1 MHMADALVSPAVAGT
16 MYAVS
21 AGTAAYAVKK
31 IKLEDLDKKVPM
43 MGVMGAFVFAS
54 QMINFTIPGTGSSGH
69 LCGGMLLS
77 AILGPHAGF
86 LTMIAILA
94 IQCLMF
100 ADGGLLALGC
110 NVWNMAFYGCFVGG
124 GLIWHVMTG
133 KKMTKGRITAA
144 SIIGCMLSLQLGAFS
159 VTVETMISGITEL
172 PFSVFLSVMQ
182 PIHLAIG
189 LVEGLITAAV
199 LVFVYEARPETL
211 FGYQPA
217 FGNAGSMS
225 RKKTVALLAVAALLI
240 GSAVS
245 LFASGNPDGLEWS
258 MEKVAGTAELS
269 ANGMIY
275 RMAEKLQGI
284 TALLPDYGFQTSESA
299 AGTSFSGIVGGLIV
313 LAVCLLVCLAIKR
326 LKHTGADKGNIGN
339 EQN

>member
-199 LVFVYEARPETL
+199 LAFVYEARPETL
-211 FGYQPA
+211 CGYQPA

-225 RKKTVALLAVAALLI
+225 RKKTVALLAVAAILI
-240 GSAVS
+240 GGAVS

-269 ANGMIY
+269 ASGMIY

-313 LAVCLLVCLAIKR
+313 LAVCLMVCLAIKR